1 MKNHENLPATMKNQP
16 WIMKNHEN
24 PPETMN
30 NQPEIIKKNHENP
43 PGTMKN
49 QPWIMKN
56 HENPPGTMKNQPGTW
71 RKHKNRPG
79 TMKTHGYRWLQE
91 TPRRKWWFFITNRH
105 TQIITIYISSTW
117 TNPTKSGH
125 LLVGLNHA
133 RAESHGAVARLIAT
147 FLVAAR
153 GRPANNHVL
162 GVLLTGLSKRS
173 KKYRRGNLECPF
185 VT

>member
-1 MKNHENLPATMKNQP
+1 MKNHKNLPGTMKNEPGTMKKQP
-16 WIMKNHEN
+16 GTMKKH
-24 PPETMN
+24 
-30 NQPEIIKKNHENP
+30 KNR

-49 QPWIMKN
+49 Q
-56 HENPPGTMKNQPGTW
+56 
-71 RKHKNRPG
+71 PG

-91 TPRRKWWFFITNRH
+91 TSRRKWWFFITNRH

-153 GRPANNHVL
+153 GRPENDHVL
-162 GVLLTGLSKRS
+162 GVLLTGLSKKS